1 MSDRE
6 SPDGYRHRA
15 LVIGAAGLDLKVRP
29 RSATVEFGRSNPGE
43 IRWRWGGVARN
54 IAENLAR
61 LGTDVEL
68 ITAVG
73 DDWWGRT
80 LLGRLHDLGIGTEG
94 CLVVEGQPTSSY
106 VAFYDQARE
115 LQVAFDAMGIVEAV
129 TPGHLNRLRRLVR
142 EADIIC
148 IDANLSPNALRT
160 LFRLAK
166 QYEVPVCVDP
176 TTALL
181 AAKLQPYLSAIT
193 AITPGKDEAEALL
206 GTPLADDDAIRAGA
220 RSLVQEGVGLA
231 AIMLGAEGLC
241 YATSEESGRI
251 AAFPAGVVD
260 PSGAG
265 DALTAAVAYGLLE
278 GLSPEEAVR
287 LGMAAAAQTVMCQDN
302 VCPYLS
308 PELLYERLVG

>member
-1 MSDRE
+1 MSDHE
-6 SPDGYRHRA
+6 HRV

-29 RSATVEFGRSNPGE
+29 RTAEVTVGRSNPGE
-43 IRWRWGGVARN
+43 IRWGWGGVARN

-61 LGTDVEL
+61 LGAEVQL

-80 LLGRLHDLGIGTEG
+80 LLGRLGELGIGTEG
-94 CLVVEGQPTSSY
+94 CLIVESQPTSSY
-106 VAFYDQARE
+106 VAVHNQARE
-115 LQVAFDAMGIVEAV
+115 LQVAFDAMGIIEAI

-142 EADIIC
+142 EADIVC
-148 IDANLSPNALRT
+148 IDANPSPGALKT
-160 LFRLAK
+160 LFRLTR
-166 QYEVPVCVDP
+166 QYDVPVCVDP
-176 TTALL
+176 TAALL
-181 AAKLQPYLSAIT
+181 AGKLRAYLPAIT
-193 AITPGKDEAEALL
+193 AITPGRDEAEALL
-206 GTPLADDDAIRAGA
+206 GTALGDDSAIRAAA

-251 AAFPAGVVD
+251 AAFPAEVVD

-287 LGMAAAAQTVMCQDN
+287 LGMAAAAQTVMCREN
-302 VCPYLS
+302 VCVNLS
-308 PELLYERLVG
+308 PESLYERLVM